1 MADDVLLAARRLMV
15 QIMEKE
21 ASEPGTQ
28 SIEDLLEALLQL
40 MRRNTTRRSGFVRE
54 LKDLILHPAPGQLML
69 AQPGITEILE
79 YCMHELRWAEIRAVL
94 ESVDVDGSDLRSR
107 RWAERVLEAF
117 DDEWD
122 AADTYRKY
130 R

>member
-1 MADDVLLAARRLMV
+1 VGDAVMADDVLLAARRLMV

-79 YCMHELRWAEIRAVL
+79 YCMHELRWA
-94 ESVDVDGSDLRSR
+94 DSR
-107 RWAERVLEAF
+107 RPGISRRRWFRSSVAPVGREGA
-117 DDEWD
+117 
-122 AADTYRKY
+122 
-130 R
+130 